1 MSYIYCTYLS
11 FGDVVAPI
19 GAAAHHVDEGRF
31 RIVSISRVCTFF
43 SVVSTVTVGPAVLR
57 DGRG

>member
-1 MSYIYCTYLS
+1 MSYIYCTYIS
-11 FGDVVAPI
+11 FSDVVALI

-31 RIVSISRVCTFF
+31 RLVSISRVCTFF
-43 SVVSTVTVGPAVLR
+43 ADVSTGTVGPALLR